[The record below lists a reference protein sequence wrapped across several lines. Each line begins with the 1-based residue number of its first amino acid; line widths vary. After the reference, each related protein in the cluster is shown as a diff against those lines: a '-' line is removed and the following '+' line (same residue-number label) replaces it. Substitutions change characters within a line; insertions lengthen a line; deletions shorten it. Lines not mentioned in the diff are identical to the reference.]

1 MNAKQIKANIRRG
14 DVLEAAKT
22 SGLSRGTVMNYL
34 KGRVA
39 TNPDSELRILAAFN
53 QIFKQREEKRAAI
66 FSHVNQ

>member
-1 MNAKQIKANIRRG
+1 MSLQKIKSQIRRG
-14 DVLEAAKT
+14 DVLAAAEI

-34 KGRVA
+34 KGKVE
-39 TNPDSELRILAAFN
+39 TTPENELLIMAAFN